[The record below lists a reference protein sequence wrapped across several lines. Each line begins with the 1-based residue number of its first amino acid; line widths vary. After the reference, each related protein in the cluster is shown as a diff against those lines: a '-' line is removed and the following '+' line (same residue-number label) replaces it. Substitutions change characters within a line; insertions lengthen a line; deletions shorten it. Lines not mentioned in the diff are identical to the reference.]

1 MHPHQRPAAESPPR
15 GVMHVSEQVQLT
27 DVLGVL
33 RSMQAVMATGDDIR
47 ALETRMD
54 QMTTRMD
61 QMATKEDF
69 RTLETRMD
77 QVDAGIDLLAIK
89 LDRVDSRMD
98 QVDAGIDLLAI
109 KLDLVDSR
117 MDQMDTRMD
126 QMDTRM
132 DQMTTKE
139 DFHALGVLFEEQ
151 RDHFKIICEVVTGYA
166 ERFDRL
172 ENRVTPLEVGR
183 GSVRRGR

>member
-1 MHPHQRPAAESPPR
+1 
-15 GVMHVSEQVQLT
+15 MHVSEQVHLT

-98 QVDAGIDLLAI
+98 RVDAGIDLLAI
-109 KLDLVDSR
+109 KLDHVDS
-117 MDQMDTRMD
+117 RMD

>member
-1 MHPHQRPAAESPPR
+1 
-15 GVMHVSEQVQLT
+15 MHVSEQVQLT

-47 ALETRMD
+47 ALE
-54 QMTTRMD
+54 TRMD

-109 KLDLVDSR
+109 KLDHVDSR

>member
-1 MHPHQRPAAESPPR
+1 M
-15 GVMHVSEQVQLT
+15 SEQVQLT

-47 ALETRMD
+47 ALE
-54 QMTTRMD
+54 TRMD

-98 QVDAGIDLLAI
+98 RVDAGIDLLAI
-109 KLDLVDSR
+109 KLDRVDSR
-117 MDQMDTRMD
+117 MDQMDTG
-126 QMDTRM
+126 M

-139 DFHALGVLFEEQ
+139 DFHALGVIFEEQ
-151 RDHFKIICEVVTGYA
+151 RDHFKIICEVVTGCA

-172 ENRVTPLEVGR
+172 ENRVTPLKIGR

>member
-1 MHPHQRPAAESPPR
+1 
-15 GVMHVSEQVQLT
+15 
-27 DVLGVL
+27 
-33 RSMQAVMATGDDIR
+33 
-47 ALETRMD
+47 
-54 QMTTRMD
+54 
-61 QMATKEDF
+61 
-69 RTLETRMD
+69 
-77 QVDAGIDLLAIK
+77 
-89 LDRVDSRMD
+89 
-98 QVDAGIDLLAI
+98 
-109 KLDLVDSR
+109 
-117 MDQMDTRMD
+117 MD